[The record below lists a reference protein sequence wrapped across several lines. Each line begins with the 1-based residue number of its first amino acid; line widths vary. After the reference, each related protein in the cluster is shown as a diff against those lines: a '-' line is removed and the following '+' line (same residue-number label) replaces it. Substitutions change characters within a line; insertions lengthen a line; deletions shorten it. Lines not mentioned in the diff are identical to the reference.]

1 MSGPKLGRPSAKQQS
16 GKEKKQEYQDNT
28 DRIGIEREFSLEKH
42 SYGLGL
48 ITTKLEATQL
58 SSIALSVFVS
68 NLFKMQ
74 RRIFCAFMEKWEL
87 FSSPA
92 ERFVII
98 LA

>member
-1 MSGPKLGRPSAKQQS
+1 MLGPKLGRPSAKQQS
-16 GKEKKQEYQDNT
+16 KKKKKQEYQNNT

-58 SSIALSVFVS
+58 SSIALSAFV

-74 RRIFCAFMEKWEL
+74 RRILCAFMEKWEL
-87 FSSPA
+87 FLSLA
-92 ERFVII
+92 KCFVII
-98 LA
+98 PA